1 MVLPLDASE
10 ISNLA
15 AGKESPGT
23 GINAKSNG
31 QSGNKS
37 FITPSIVPGNNP
49 ASGKESITFSR
60 TKPGMLLKPAHVR
73 RPSVNK
79 FEVEKLSAAVE
90 SGTLSN
96 IKSGL
101 DSAMGL
107 NSQARLV
114 SEDGARKSCDEKDS
128 NIKSVTEKSDKML
141 SPQIPSNQETCKF
154 YCTPCYHFFLS
165 QLWLFI
171 CMLFCFP
178 YRLSCDLCGIFIYS
192 YS

>member
-1 MVLPLDASE
+1 MIATQKDVSLNSTKVVLPSDARE

-15 AGKESPGT
+15 AEKQSPGT
-23 GINAKSNG
+23 GVNAKSNG

-37 FITPSIVPGNNP
+37 FVTPTVVPRDNP
-49 ASGKESITFSR
+49 VGKDSTNSGKESITFSR

-101 DSAMGL
+101 DSAMDL
-107 NSQARLV
+107 NSQTRLV
-114 SEDGARKSCDEKDS
+114 SEDGVRKSCDEKNS
-128 NIKSVTEKSDKML
+128 EIKSFTEKSEKML
-141 SPQIPSNQETCKF
+141 SPQTPPNQETCKF
-154 YCTPCYHFFLS
+154 YFTS
-165 QLWLFI
+165 
-171 CMLFCFP
+171 
-178 YRLSCDLCGIFIYS
+178 
-192 YS
+192 